1 MKRYLRQ
8 KTRNGFKTTELFNLS
23 SLSLEI
29 LNLSV
34 KTLIIKRWGVRDK
47 DLINIKQETEAIS
60 LECDASQ

>member
-1 MKRYLRQ
+1 MRQ